1 MIRSLYSPF
10 FHMYLFNMPTR
21 ITPMMYV
28 LSTLTSTIGV
38 AVNDVC
44 ATETP
49 TEPGPQ
55 STDDESI
62 YEPNR
67 NSMLPQPQNDPSMTA
82 DKSTDEPVV
91 SIDKSMDEAGRS
103 SMWLPQPQHD
113 PSAAHE
119 STDEPFVSI
128 DEPMDEG
135 AVDPLARSAF
145 NEAISE
151 HQMFHSQPN
160 YWPGQ
165 QQWPGSSRST
175 DADGVPLMDND
186 NDSYYSPTILQED
199 YSCFRTPSPDPSPDH
214 QDVMNQYIEAS
225 ENIIEELGLHPDCNT
240 IQDCS
245 HIISRYL
252 QEKTDA
258 PTPAPIAKQ
267 PRIIAVSKAAF
278 VALSRSPKRPRSKA
292 PCPPSPPGQP
302 VLNNLGV
309 AVEDKRDAFAVGDKR
324 VASYKHRKKM
334 APRWH
339 QRTIAPRAL
348 KKNKKRNFE
357 NVQK

>member
-1 MIRSLYSPF
+1 
-10 FHMYLFNMPTR
+10 
-21 ITPMMYV
+21 MMYV
-28 LSTLTSTIGV
+28 LSTMTSTLGV
-38 AVNDVC
+38 DVNDVC

-145 NEAISE
+145 NEAIAE
-151 HQMFHSQPN
+151 HQMFHSQ
-160 YWPGQ
+160 
-165 QQWPGSSRST
+165 RST
-175 DADGVPLMDND
+175 DADGVPMMDNED
-186 NDSYYSPTILQED
+186 DSYYSPTILQED
-199 YSCFRTPSPDPSPDH
+199 
-214 QDVMNQYIEAS
+214 
-225 ENIIEELGLHPDCNT
+225 
-240 IQDCS
+240 
-245 HIISRYL
+245 
-252 QEKTDA
+252 
-258 PTPAPIAKQ
+258 
-267 PRIIAVSKAAF
+267 
-278 VALSRSPKRPRSKA
+278 
-292 PCPPSPPGQP
+292 
-302 VLNNLGV
+302 
-309 AVEDKRDAFAVGDKR
+309 
-324 VASYKHRKKM
+324 
-334 APRWH
+334 
-339 QRTIAPRAL
+339 
-348 KKNKKRNFE
+348 
-357 NVQK
+357 